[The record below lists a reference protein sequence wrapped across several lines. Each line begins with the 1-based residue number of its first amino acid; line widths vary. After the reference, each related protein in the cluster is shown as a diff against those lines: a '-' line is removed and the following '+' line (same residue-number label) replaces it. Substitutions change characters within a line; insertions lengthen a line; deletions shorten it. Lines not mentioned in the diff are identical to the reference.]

1 MEHKDVPYI
10 VYESA
15 MARAERTIKRLTTIA
30 IVAIILM
37 FVSNAAWIF
46 EWTRFDTFSYE
57 QIGAGINNVNLGEQG
72 DVLNGA
78 ESEVQTE
85 TERQKQGRQSK
96 TCKKKM
102 IKGIDLSRSEIS
114 YLIDEWIFSERDR
127 KILKRR
133 LLDGIC
139 YEPLAE
145 EFDMSV
151 RQIKNIVYKGEQ
163 RIFKHRKP

>member
-1 MEHKDVPYI
+1 
-10 VYESA
+10 
-15 MARAERTIKRLTTIA
+15 
-30 IVAIILM
+30 
-37 FVSNAAWIF
+37 
-46 EWTRFDTFSYE
+46 
-57 QIGAGINNVNLGEQG
+57 
-72 DVLNGA
+72 
-78 ESEVQTE
+78 
-85 TERQKQGRQSK
+85 
-96 TCKKKM
+96 M